1 MNTPT
6 KQPQRKSD
14 SPPMAGD
21 TNRQNTP
28 NIYLAPSTL
37 SNSQLARGLSI
48 GSSSSST
55 STTNAINSRQSP
67 NEIPVQPVSNK
78 PRYMNSFAGT
88 QSSAQTNSLTS
99 VSSSIENT
107 HLNSPGSSSS
117 PKLPLSN
124 QQHRQ
129 QHLSSRTHEQLVRSS
144 ISPNSPSRQHPAN
157 IQVERALQHQQ
168 QQRQPSMTNQPQ
180 QHQMPRQA
188 AGDHRPGVY
197 QNRPTIPNS
206 NQRLEPS
213 LVGVN
218 NRVSKQSRP
227 DSSASQVTRD
237 KAMMA
242 LRDELK
248 TNASRQHQQAPMNR
262 NGPSSKNITSQNIN
276 YNLKETLNQNRVGTA
291 IKRTS
296 FDSDLP
302 NNSANKK
309 PNTSHGSS
317 SNMHQQQM
325 TRDPRQ
331 ATSSMANRGHAPSSS
346 GQIRHQQPGGSS
358 SHPSHHYQHGHSK
371 SGSNNGNGGSSSE
384 APFFIN
390 KQNNGA
396 GGSYSQSRGG
406 SGGLQSY
413 ANHGYHQQHM
423 QQQQKMSSSG

>member
-1 MNTPT
+1 
-6 KQPQRKSD
+6 
-14 SPPMAGD
+14 MAGD
-21 TNRQNTP
+21 ANRQNTP
-28 NIYLAPSTL
+28 NKHLAPSTL

-48 GSSSSST
+48 GASSSST
-55 STTNAINSRQSP
+55 STTNATNIRQSP

-88 QSSAQTNSLTS
+88 KSSVQTNSLTS

-117 PKLPLSN
+117 PKLPMSN
-124 QQHRQ
+124 QQQRQ
-129 QHLSSRTHEQLVRSS
+129 QHLSSRTHEQLVNSS

-157 IQVERALQHQQ
+157 IQVERALQHQKQQQQ
-168 QQRQPSMTNQPQ
+168 QQRSPSRTNQPQ
-180 QHQMPRQA
+180 QHQMSRQA

-197 QNRPTIPNS
+197 HNRPTMPNS
-206 NQRLEPS
+206 NQRLESS

-218 NRVSKQSRP
+218 NRISKQSRP

-248 TNASRQHQQAPMNR
+248 TNASRQHQQVPMNR
-262 NGPSSKNITSQNIN
+262 NGPSSKNITPQNIN
-276 YNLKETLNQNRVGTA
+276 YNLKETLNHSRVGTA

-309 PNTSHGSS
+309 PNTSHGST
-317 SNMHQQQM
+317 NMHRQQM
-325 TRDPRQ
+325 MRDPRQ
-331 ATSSMANRGHAPSSS
+331 VSPSMANRGHAPSSS
-346 GQIRHQQPGGSS
+346 GQMRHQQPGGSS
-358 SHPSHHYQHGHSK
+358 SHPSHHYPHGHPK
-371 SGSNNGNGGSSSE
+371 SATSNGNGGSSSE

-390 KQNNGA
+390 KLNSGA
-396 GGSYSQSRGG
+396 GSSYSESRGG
-406 SGGLQSY
+406 GGGGLQSY

-423 QQQQKMSSSG
+423 QQQQKMSASG